1 LAPDNILRREEL
13 AGIERDL
20 KAAPEGRVA
29 TEEQIDK
36 LFKKH
41 RPS

>member
-1 LAPDNILRREEL
+1 LALDSILRREEL

-29 TEEQIDK
+29 TEEQIEK
-36 LFKKH
+36 FFNKQ